1 MDGGVPRGAQVRGRS
16 HAEVVALGAE
26 GALEHRPVTTADLLQ
41 ARRHLRLPLPRTYH
55 A

>member
-1 MDGGVPRGAQVRGRS
+1 MPRGAQVRGRS

-26 GALEHRPVTTADLLQ
+26 GALAHSPVTTADLLQ
-41 ARRHLRLPLPRTYH
+41 ACRCLRLLLPRTRL